1 MKQYELNVLGTNQD
15 FKDEVKT
22 SLVNK
27 LSEVSTLAQQEML
40 ARLIGGS
47 VVEACSDKNE
57 ECECEDPE
65 NCDCAEELDEADA
78 RTEFENKIGALSKK
92 YPDLASSFKEIPYD
106 DVDSLRKM
114 AKARKLWAAISK
126 EDNDMVKA
134 INLFLKS

>member
-27 LSEVSTLAQQEML
+27 LSEVSKLAQQEML

-65 NCDCAEELDEADA
+65 NCDC
-78 RTEFENKIGALSKK
+78 
-92 YPDLASSFKEIPYD
+92 
-106 DVDSLRKM
+106 
-114 AKARKLWAAISK
+114 
-126 EDNDMVKA
+126 EDKDGE
-134 INLFLKS
+134 

>member
-27 LSEVSTLAQQEML
+27 LSEVSTLAQTEML

-47 VVEACSDKNE
+47 VLEACSDKNE
-57 ECECEDPE
+57 E
-65 NCDCAEELDEADA
+65 CDCAEELDEADA
-78 RTEFENKIGALSKK
+78 RTEFENKIVALSKK